1 MIRRSRGIFE
11 SVIGPVFHQVVTP
24 VFGPTSSAPA
34 GPDDRVLFSGHELTF
49 NGLTVVHTGGDG
61 VATLTLTAGTGAT
74 LTSTETL
81 ITLDAT

>member
-11 SVIGPVFHQVVTP
+11 PVIGPVFSQVVTP
-24 VFGPTSSAPA
+24 VFGPTSTPT
-34 GPDDRVLFSGHELTF
+34 GPDDRVLFSEHELTF

-61 VATLTLTAGTGAT
+61 VATLTLTAGTGTT

>member
-1 MIRRSRGIFE
+1 MTRRSRGVLGTVTGAIF
-11 SVIGPVFHQVVTP
+11 SPILTP
-24 VFGPTSSAPA
+24 IFGPTSTPV
-34 GPDDRVLFSGHELTF
+34 GPDNRVLFSGHELTF
-49 NGLTVVHTGGDG
+49 NGMTVVHTGGDG